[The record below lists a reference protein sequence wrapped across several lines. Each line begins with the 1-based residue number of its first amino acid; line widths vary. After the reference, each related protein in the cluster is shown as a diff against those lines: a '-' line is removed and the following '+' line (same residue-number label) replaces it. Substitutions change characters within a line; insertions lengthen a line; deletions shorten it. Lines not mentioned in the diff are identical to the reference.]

1 MFNIF
6 IEVEKFFIQ
15 YENIKNEIDNYEEDY
30 QKMWDM
36 GEMVIQGQIDVQYM
50 FLWQW
55 LQVLDIGW
63 NEFYK
68 MWENR

>member
-1 MFNIF
+1 M
-6 IEVEKFFIQ
+6 Q

-30 QKMWDM
+30 QKMRDM